1 MNEIIF
7 ILLFSILLMIIIY
20 FIGFRIGK
28 NSKIDKNRSKS
39 EKLRI
44 CPLCGSKLTKGTD
57 CVVGEY
63 LIVNGKKKVYI
74 YGCNYCYKGNKTGK
88 RIDL

>member
-7 ILLFSILLMIIIY
+7 VLVFSILLMIIIY
-20 FIGFRIGK
+20 FIGFKIGK
-28 NSKIDKNRSKS
+28 NSKIDKTKLKND
-39 EKLRI
+39 KLRI
-44 CPLCGSKLTKGTD
+44 CPLCGSRLTKDND

-74 YGCNYCYKGNKTGK
+74 YGCNYCYKGNKTSK